1 MSNREDVGDKQKRW
15 SYIKPTLIYVAFVL
29 NYVFFLLFT
38 TWIDSIRFDVQFNK
52 SLQAMHDYMVTN
64 VVIVSIVLGLFYCV
78 YMSIALVNNLHR
90 K

>member
-1 MSNREDVGDKQKRW
+1 VVSGNQRKW
-15 SYIKPTLIYVAFVL
+15 SYIKPTLIYVAFVV

-38 TWIDSIRFDVQFNK
+38 TWIDSIKFDVQFNK

-64 VVIVSIVLGLFYCV
+64 VIIVSIVLGFFYCV
-78 YMSIALVNNLHR
+78 YMSIAIVNNVYR